1 MKFTIEKKKG
11 KKEQQQEFVESLIG
25 MEEQP
30 LIVPPKNPKVIPRR
44 DIKPEKIC

>member
-1 MKFTIEKKKG
+1 M
-11 KKEQQQEFVESLIG
+11 ESMIG

-44 DIKPEKIC
+44 DIKPEKNLLS